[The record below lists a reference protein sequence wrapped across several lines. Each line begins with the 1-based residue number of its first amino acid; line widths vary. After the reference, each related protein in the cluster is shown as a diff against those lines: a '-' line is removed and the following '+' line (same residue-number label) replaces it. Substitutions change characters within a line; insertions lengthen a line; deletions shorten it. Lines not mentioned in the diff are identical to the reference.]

1 MVVSLNDL
9 SLTQPS
15 SEWNI
20 ILTPLLKNV
29 DASKLDTS
37 QMSINDEE
45 TNCGIPKTIGAS
57 NNTADSQG
65 QLAEWKNFYD
75 ILENAEL

>member
-1 MVVSLNDL
+1 MMKRQTVVY
-9 SLTQPS
+9 Q
-15 SEWNI
+15 
-20 ILTPLLKNV
+20 K
-29 DASKLDTS
+29 A
-37 QMSINDEE
+37 
-45 TNCGIPKTIGAS
+45 IGAS